1 MNDLINFIVKYSKWI
16 VLGFY
21 IVIGLILLFNNN
33 PYQHHV
39 YLTSAGSIAS
49 SFHEGASNI
58 TSYFHLR
65 EINEELQQH
74 TSSLELEILGLRN
87 KLQYYE
93 EKYNID
99 SALIPTQAS
108 QFDFIQAHVIKNSTN
123 KPYNYI
129 TINKGSNDSI
139 KPEMGVIDHN
149 GVVGKID
156 VIGKNNA
163 RVISL
168 LNPNIKLSCCIS
180 GTQNTGSLIWDG
192 IDPEYAILEELPRHT
207 VYKKGDTII
216 TSGYSSSFPYG
227 IPVGVIVSDH
237 KTKEGDFQRLKI
249 KLTANFA
256 KLSDVRVIVN
266 YMVSELDSLEIV
278 EKNDQK

>member
-1 MNDLINFIVKYSKWI
+1 MNDLINFIAKYSKWF
-16 VLGFY
+16 VFGFY
-21 IVIGLILLFNNN
+21 IVISLILLFKNN

-39 YLTSAGSIAS
+39 YLTSAGSITS
-49 SFHEGASNI
+49 SIHEGASNI

-65 EINEELQQH
+65 EINEDLQLH
-74 TSSLELEILGLRN
+74 TSSLELEILKLRN
-87 KLQYYE
+87 QLQHYE

-99 SALIPTQAS
+99 SSLIPATTS
-108 QFDFIQAHVIKNSTN
+108 QFAFIQAHVIKNSTN

-129 TINKGSNDSI
+129 TINKGLNDSI

-156 VIGKNNA
+156 VVGNNNA

-168 LNPNIKLSCCIS
+168 LNPNIKLSCCVN
-180 GTQNTGSLIWDG
+180 GTQNAGSLIWDG
-192 IDPEYAILEELPRHT
+192 IDPEYATLEELPRHS
-207 VYKKGDTII
+207 VYKKGDTIV

-227 IPVGVIVSDH
+227 IPVGIIVSDQ
-237 KTKEGDFQRLKI
+237 KSNEGDFQRLKI
-249 KLTANFA
+249 KLTANFT

-266 YMVSELDSLEIV
+266 YMVSELDSLEIN
-278 EKNDQK
+278 EQKHKK

>member
-1 MNDLINFIVKYSKWI
+1 MNDLINFIVKYSKWF

-21 IVIGLILLFNNN
+21 IVISLILLFNNN

-39 YLTSAGSIAS
+39 YLTSAGSITS
-49 SFHEGASNI
+49 SVHEGASNI

-65 EINEELQQH
+65 KINEELQYH
-74 TSSLELEILGLRN
+74 TSSLELEILELRN

-99 SALIPTQAS
+99 SALIPTQVS

-129 TINKGSNDSI
+129 TINKGSNDNI

-156 VIGKNNA
+156 VVGKNNA

-168 LNPNIKLSCCIS
+168 LNPNIKLSCCVN

-237 KTKEGDFQRLKI
+237 KSNEGDFQRLKI
-249 KLTANFA
+249 KLTTNFT

-266 YMVSELDSLEIV
+266 YMVSELDSLEII

>member
-1 MNDLINFIVKYSKWI
+1 M
-16 VLGFY
+16 
-21 IVIGLILLFNNN
+21 ILLFNNN

-39 YLTSAGSIAS
+39 YLTSAGSITS
-49 SFHEGASNI
+49 SIHEGASNI
-58 TSYFHLR
+58 SSYFHLR
-65 EINEELQQH
+65 KINNDLQLH
-74 TSSLELEILGLRN
+74 TSSLELEILELRN

-93 EKYNID
+93 EKYDVD
-99 SALIPTQAS
+99 SALIPDQSS
-108 QFDFIQAHVIKNSTN
+108 QFNFIQAHVIKNSTN
-123 KPYNYI
+123 NPHNYI
-129 TINKGSNDSI
+129 TINKGANDSI

-156 VIGKNNA
+156 VVGKNNA

-168 LNPNIKLSCCIS
+168 LNPNIKLSCCIN

-227 IPVGVIVSDH
+227 IPVGIIVSDH

-249 KLTANFA
+249 KLTANFT
-256 KLSDVRVIVN
+256 KLSDVRVIIN
-266 YMVSELDSLEIV
+266 YMASELDSLEV
-278 EKNDQK
+278 TEKKSLK